1 MNTTRKAGWLA
12 TATLLGAA
20 LIAPSAALAITG
32 HQDFPIAWNASG
44 FDDEECAE
52 IKLAPG
58 QVYWHF
64 VQTQTDVTD
73 PADALLNIDI
83 AGTDSDVVGL
93 AAYKVAGGVV
103 HWEATTPQITLD
115 GISSNID
122 GDGNLNIS
130 HICVG
135 PEEESASPSDE
146 VQSEAPSDEVQSEAP
161 SDEVQSEAPSDEV
174 QSEAPSPPDGPKG
187 SVDAETGTPE
197 VTPPS
202 TDSIAGGGTT
212 SSPSSNGWQLIL
224 VGLAVLTATAL
235 IVTPSGKRR

>member
-93 AAYKVAGGVV
+93 AAYKVSGGVV

-161 SDEVQSEAPSDEV
+161 S
-174 QSEAPSPPDGPKG
+174 PPDGPKG

-202 TDSIAGGGTT
+202 TDSIGGGTT
-212 SSPSSNGWQLIL
+212 SSPSGSGWQLIL
-224 VGLAVLTATAL
+224 VAVAAILATAL
-235 IVTPSGKRR
+235 IVTPASRKSRR